1 LTARQTYFQSSL
13 AYVEALVELRKTRVE
28 IDGLMLTGGLNPATI
43 GAALQSQPGM
53 TNRQQRLLNQVQEG
67 ASKQI
72 LPPALQTSSG
82 GP

>member
-1 LTARQTYFQSSL
+1 MWCWPGYRGGGAVAQLE
-13 AYVEALVELRKTRVE
+13 AYSFGE

-72 LPPALQTSSG
+72 LPPALQTSG